1 MKKVF
6 SNIINPFMPKGNN
19 PFMQVGIAKW
29 YNGNKVDL
37 DMES

>member
-6 SNIINPFMPKGNN
+6 SNIINPFMSKGNN

-29 YNGNKVDL
+29 YNGNKIDL